1 MDRAV
6 TSAPLRWLRRTAL
19 NVVPVVIGVVVAV
32 FFLLRLVPGDPARMI
47 LGDQATDDSVA
58 ALREQLGLNLPLPQ
72 QFVEFL
78 LTIVTRGDTGDSLVY
93 GVPTRDL
100 ILERVPISLV
110 LIALATVITV
120 VIAVTLALAAARNQ
134 NGVIDHIVRVIPT
147 ITLGMPGFWVGLLL
161 IIVFAVALRWFP
173 VGNIGDGPWGMLHSL
188 ILPAVTISLGLAP
201 PLIRSLR
208 EQLLEVYS
216 ADFVT
221 TLRAARVPERRI
233 AFGHVLRNAAAPTT
247 TLLGVNVAYMIGGTL
262 VIERVF
268 GINGLGT
275 LLFNAIGNRDFPLVQ
290 GIALYSAFGV
300 VLITIL
306 VDLIVRGLDPRGR
319 TR

>member
-72 QFVEFL
+72 QFFGFL
-78 LTIVTRGDTGDSLVY
+78 QTIVTRGDTGDSLVY

-110 LIALATVITV
+110 LIALATLFTV

-134 NGVIDHIVRVIPT
+134 NGIIDHIVRVIPT

-188 ILPAVTISLGLAP
+188 ILPAITISLGLAP

-247 TLLGVNVAYMIGGTL
+247 TLLGVNIAYMIGGTL

-300 VLITIL
+300 VIITIL

>member
-1 MDRAV
+1 V
-6 TSAPLRWLRRTAL
+6 TRRPRSL
-19 NVVPVVIGVVVAV
+19 
-32 FFLLRLVPGDPARMI
+32 
-47 LGDQATDDSVA
+47 
-58 ALREQLGLNLPLPQ
+58 ALRETLGLNLPLPQ
-72 QFVEFL
+72 QFFDFL
-78 LTIVTRGDTGDSLVY
+78 QTIVTRGDTGDSLVY

-134 NGVIDHIVRVIPT
+134 NGVIDHIVRIIPT

-188 ILPAVTISLGLAP
+188 VLPAVTISLGLAP

-247 TLLGVNVAYMIGGTL
+247 TLLGVNIAYMIGGTL

-290 GIALYSAFGV
+290 GIALYSALGV
-300 VLITIL
+300 VVITIV
-306 VDLIVRGLDPRGR
+306 VDVIVRGLDPRGR
-319 TR
+319 AR